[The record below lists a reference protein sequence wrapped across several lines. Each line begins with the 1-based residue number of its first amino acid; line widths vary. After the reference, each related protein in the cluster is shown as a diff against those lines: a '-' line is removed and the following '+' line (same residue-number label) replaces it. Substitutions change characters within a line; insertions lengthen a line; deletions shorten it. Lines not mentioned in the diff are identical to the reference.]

1 MKTRKNLAVLAS
13 RMLTAIAMVCGMVM
27 FASCDKDLN
36 TDSGLDYSSR
46 YMANPDTP
54 KGWESFINDSTKR
67 DSVLLPD
74 GTFDRVLLK
83 VKVTALPHRE
93 VIVENFDNPN
103 AGESFSS
110 NRRMI
115 DSRREGNWMITAYS
129 TDPHKGV
136 EVGSTGETVAYT
148 TYEEVATYIGEDFS
162 YEFASE
168 GFEVENVSDEFKKA
182 PLSSKDG
189 YTELDYKNQI
199 KATYT
204 GYKTTK
210 VFNKEETIA
219 FFAKGDQPIPDPVK
233 VDHYEVIGANR
244 VDYPTYTYVTLEKIA
259 VYTDGTR
266 ESAGKFS
273 ANLPINVSPLTNW
286 VLNVDNLGTYVANSF
301 SGTQT
306 GMTARTAEK
315 FFSYNNYT
323 YRYANTVAGKEN
335 ALSVSVPNDIVF
347 DDGDVK
353 YSFNNTSLSVNK
365 GAENT
370 SLRSEDDSKKTYG
383 YTCIANVIFGAS
395 QAVTLPGTINVKKA
409 TVPETNHDH
418 GKVREVIF
426 TTTQNENCSFYK
438 SVCVIVFED
447 GYHSVGMAEND
458 SKTFTFN
465 MSSTTNGVNSAV
477 YADGKWQVS
486 KAEDN
491 TSAKC
496 MIWRNEAGQAK
507 RTLDFVTATAQRWN
521 NGHNTIKDP
530 RRSYTII
537 DGGYGVTLSLNG
549 SAGQTLHF

>member
-1 MKTRKNLAVLAS
+1 MKNLKNLASWTTRLF
-13 RMLTAIAMVCGMVM
+13 TAVVIVMGMV
-27 FASCDKDLN
+27 ACDDDLN
-36 TDSGLDYSSR
+36 TDSALLYTSR
-46 YMANPDTP
+46 YVENPSTP
-54 KGWESFINDSTKR
+54 FYGEKIINDSTKR
-67 DSVLLPD
+67 DSVVID
-74 GTFDRVLLK
+74 GEVDKIDLK
-83 VKVTALPHRE
+83 FTIKAREDRE
-93 VIVENFDNPN
+93 VFVDDFSNPK
-103 AGESFSS
+103 ADESFSS
-110 NRRMI
+110 ERRLLG
-115 DSRREGNWMITAYS
+115 SRKEGNWLVYTYV
-129 TDPHKGV
+129 TNLHKGV
-136 EVGSTGETVAYT
+136 QVGPAGETVSYET
-148 TYEEVATYIGEDFS
+148 LEEVATYVPTSHGFT
-162 YEFASE
+162 SE
-168 GFEVENVSDEFKKA
+168 GWKVENTSDMFKA
-182 PLSSKDG
+182 AQISSKEG
-189 YTELDYKNQI
+189 FTELDYTNGI

-204 GYKTTK
+204 GVSSSK
-210 VFNKEETIA
+210 VVNLTEKIA
-219 FFAKGDQPIPDPVK
+219 WFAKGNVPVPDPVK
-233 VDHYEVIGANR
+233 VDHYEATGQR
-244 VDYPTYTYVTLEKIA
+244 MDYPTYTNVTVEKFA

-266 ESAGKFS
+266 ESAGKYS

-286 VLNVDNLGTYVANSF
+286 VLNVDALGTYASNAF

-306 GMTARTAEK
+306 GMTVRTAEK

-347 DDGDVK
+347 KDDDVEYK
-353 YSFNNTSLSVNK
+353 FNNTSLNVAK

-370 SLRSEDDSKKTYG
+370 SLRNEDDSKKTYG
-383 YTCIANVIFGAS
+383 YTCVANVTFGAS

-409 TVPETNHDH
+409 TVPETNHEH
-418 GKVREVIF
+418 GKIREVIF

-447 GYHSVGMAEND
+447 GYRSVGMAEND

-496 MIWRNEAGQAK
+496 MIWRNEGGQAK
-507 RTLDFVTATAQRWN
+507 RTLDFVTATAKRWN

-549 SAGQTLHF
+549 ASGQTLHF